1 MTVIETMSDEQTQYR
16 TLRELHE
23 LVLQCQ
29 QQTSNPNFLKLL
41 CRVELRVLFY
51 LLQFHLMR
59 LSVPDLRYLH
69 SRNLMCRRHLETH

>member
-1 MTVIETMSDEQTQYR
+1 MVMIETMSDEETQYR
-16 TLRELHE
+16 TLREVHE

-29 QQTSNPNFLKLL
+29 QQTRNPNLLKSL
-41 CRVELRVLFY
+41 CQAELRVLYY

-59 LSVPDLRYLH
+59 LSTPDLRYLH